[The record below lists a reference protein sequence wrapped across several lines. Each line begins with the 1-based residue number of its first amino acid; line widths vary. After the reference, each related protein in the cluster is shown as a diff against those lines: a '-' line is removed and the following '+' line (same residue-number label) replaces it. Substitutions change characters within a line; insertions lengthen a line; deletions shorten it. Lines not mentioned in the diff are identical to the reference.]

1 MKEIILAFTLLSFI
15 AILIFIEKKKI
26 RKDDEKSETERE
38 KRWEERRE
46 SLRKLTD
53 DDIKEL
59 DAKLKN
65 DKLDFISALE
75 SGYEIREYQFPTFKA
90 KCGNGLRKES
100 LGYLRI
106 EEECDR
112 IAAFVFN
119 SLPDIGELNSMTLNL
134 NGIVS
139 RRFEGYEEYL
149 KIREFDIKTGDLI
162 TVEIEFDSSEP
173 FELDGLAILFLKKKV
188 KGRFPGP
195 VG

>member
-1 MKEIILAFTLLSFI
+1 MMKSLKTR
-15 AILIFIEKKKI
+15 EK
-26 RKDDEKSETERE
+26 

-65 DKLDFISALE
+65 DKMDFISALE
-75 SGYEIREYQFPTFKA
+75 SGYEVREYQFPTFKA
-90 KCGNGLRKES
+90 KSGNGLRKKS
-100 LGYLRI
+100 LGYLKI
-106 EEECDR
+106 EQDCDR

-119 SLPDIGELNSMTLNL
+119 SLPNIGELNSMTLNL
-134 NGIVS
+134 NGMVS

-149 KIREFDIKTGDLI
+149 KLREFDIKTGDLI

-173 FELDGLAILFLKKKV
+173 FELDGLAVLLLKKKS
-188 KGRFPGP
+188 
-195 VG
+195 

>member
-53 DDIKEL
+53 DDLKEL

-65 DKLDFISALE
+65 DKMDFISALE

-100 LGYLRI
+100 LGYFRI

>member
-75 SGYEIREYQFPTFKA
+75 SGYEIREYQFPTFNA
-90 KCGNGLRKES
+90 KSGNGLRKES

-112 IAAFVFN
+112 IAAFVFS

-149 KIREFDIKTGDLI
+149 KIREFNIKTGDLI

-173 FELDGLAILFLKKKV
+173 FELDGLAILFLKKKLRA
-188 KGRFPGP
+188 GFPAQ
-195 VG
+195 